1 MVAINPVGSV
11 CRGGDLRDQILDQS
25 HLFLMR
31 LARLFPM
38 TRLTSVDEDLSA
50 QALAIGGAN
59 YVEWRRRRMMAR
71 LMGLMESLSLTIF
84 TAFELAVGILPE
96 RLTYWAW
103 GAAYLP
109 IGVLLFASAMALKS
123 SGGRL
128 DEAAWCRARRAYRVG
143 LFLQAAYM
151 AAILYVFTLELP
163 VKQITV
169 IQFILLFMV
178 VWQIVFQSLDRFAS
192 LVHPFII
199 GPAIALSLYMDG
211 SVDDAERVAVVLG
224 LLMIGLFYI
233 VSVILRRILN
243 STFELEYDELQRAA
257 ELKASSESMRLLAR
271 KYSLLVAEVG
281 HDLRQPVQAISLAV
295 RTLAETGCANGS
307 ALRTIE
313 ACASSLELALNS
325 MLDYSR
331 LSFGLT
337 KSESRS
343 IELRPLLRRLE
354 IEFAGAAQAKGVVLR
369 VQAND
374 AVVLADQ
381 HALYR
386 ILGNLIQNALKFTHE
401 GEVKIFA
408 QADGNQWQLTVA
420 DTGPG
425 IPPERQAQIFEQFV
439 SGDELGEPASRGLG
453 LGLAIAQRFAET
465 MGARLECI
473 SQPQIGTQFLL
484 RLPAAQRE
492 KRAAKH
498 SVDLQALAG
507 RRVLLIDDDRFIL
520 DALAGYLQRQ
530 GLIVQASADFN
541 LPDLGS
547 QSPDLI
553 VSDHFL
559 DGLPLGL
566 EGIAQTRQRLG
577 RPDLPAI
584 LLTGDMGVHISRST
598 DEMDVLLIHKPASP
612 DSLLAAIARLLPA
625 SSPSKSIP

>member
-1 MVAINPVGSV
+1 
-11 CRGGDLRDQILDQS
+11 
-25 HLFLMR
+25 MR
-31 LARLFPM
+31 LAQLFRF
-38 TRLTSVDEDLSA
+38 TRLISVDDDLST
-50 QALAIGGAN
+50 QALTLGCDS
-59 YVEWRRRRMMAR
+59 YVEWRKRRMMAR
-71 LMGLMESLSLTIF
+71 LVALLESLSLTVF
-84 TAFELAVGILPE
+84 TVFELAVAILPE

-109 IGVLLFASAMALKS
+109 IGLLLFASAMALRS
-123 SGGRL
+123 SGSRL
-128 DEAAWCRARRAYRVG
+128 DERAWHRAKRAYRIG
-143 LFLQAAYM
+143 LLLQAAYM
-151 AAILYVFTLELP
+151 AVILYVFSLELP

-178 VWQIVFQSLDRFAS
+178 VWHIVFQSLDRFAS

-199 GPAIALSLYMDG
+199 APAIALSLYTDG
-211 SVDDAERVAVVLG
+211 AIDDAEVVAIVLG
-224 LLMIGLFYI
+224 ILMIGLFCV
-233 VSVILRRILN
+233 VSMILRRILQ
-243 STFELEYDELQRAA
+243 STYELEYDDLQRVS
-257 ELKASSESMRLLAR
+257 ELKATSESMRLLAR
-271 KYSLLVAEVG
+271 KYSVLVAEVG

-295 RTLAETGCANGS
+295 RTLAETGGTTGS

-313 ACASSLELALNS
+313 ACATSLELALNS

-331 LSFGLT
+331 LNFGLT
-337 KSESRS
+337 KSERQS
-343 IELRPLLRRLE
+343 IELKLLFRRLE

-386 ILGNLIQNALKFTHE
+386 ILGNLIQNALKFTHA
-401 GEVKIFA
+401 GEVSIVA
-408 QADGNQWQLTVA
+408 VADGTHWQLTVA

-473 SQPQIGTQFLL
+473 SKPQVGTQFLL
-484 RLPAAQRE
+484 RLPAAKRE
-492 KRAAKH
+492 RRAAKH
-498 SVDLQALAG
+498 SVDVQALAG

-520 DALAGYLQRQ
+520 DALAGYLRRQ
-530 GLIVQASADFN
+530 GLIVQASVDFN
-541 LPDLGS
+541 LPDFGS
-547 QSPDLI
+547 QAPDLI

-566 EGIAQTRQRLG
+566 EGIAQIRQRLA

-598 DEMDVLLIHKPASP
+598 DEMGVLLIHKPASP
-612 DSLLAAIARLLPA
+612 DSLLIAIARLL
-625 SSPSKSIP
+625 SLTSPSKPIP

>member
-1 MVAINPVGSV
+1 
-11 CRGGDLRDQILDQS
+11 
-25 HLFLMR
+25 MR
-31 LARLFPM
+31 LAQFFRF
-38 TRLTSVDEDLSA
+38 TRLVSVDDDLSN
-50 QALAIGGAN
+50 QALEMGSQA
-59 YVEWRRRRMMAR
+59 YVQWRKRRMMAR
-71 LMGLMESLSLTIF
+71 LVALMESLSLTVF
-84 TAFELAVGILPE
+84 TAFEIAVGILPE

-109 IGVLLFASAMALKS
+109 IGVLLFASAMALRS
-123 SGGRL
+123 SSGRL
-128 DEAAWCRARRAYRVG
+128 DSAAWGRARAFYRSG
-143 LFLQAAYM
+143 LLLQAAYM
-151 AAILYVFTLELP
+151 AAILYVFSMQLP

-169 IQFILLFMV
+169 IQFILLFLV
-178 VWQIVFQSLDRFAS
+178 VWHIVFQSLDRFAS
-192 LVHPFII
+192 LVHPLII
-199 GPAIALSLYMDG
+199 APAIALSLYRDG
-211 SVDDAERVAVVLG
+211 AIDDAEVVAIVLG
-224 LLMIGLFYI
+224 VLMIGLFYI
-233 VSVILRRILN
+233 VSEILRRILQ
-243 STFELEYDELQRAA
+243 STYELEHEDLQRTA

-271 KYSLLVAEVG
+271 KYSVLVAEVG

-295 RTLAETGCANGS
+295 RTLAETGGATGS

-313 ACASSLELALNS
+313 ACATSLELALNS

-337 KSESRS
+337 KSERHS
-343 IELRPLLRRLE
+343 IELKPLFKRLE
-354 IEFAGAAQAKGVVLR
+354 VEFAGAAQAKGVVMR
-369 VQAND
+369 VHAND

-386 ILGNLIQNALKFTHE
+386 ILGNLIQNALKFTHA
-401 GEVKIFA
+401 GEVSIDA
-408 QADGNQWQLTVA
+408 VADGNQWQLTVS

-465 MGARLECI
+465 MGARLECT
-473 SQPQIGTQFLL
+473 SQPQVGTQFLL
-484 RLPAAQRE
+484 RLPAAKRE

-498 SVDLQALAG
+498 SVDVLALAG
-507 RRVLLIDDDRFIL
+507 RRVLLIDDDHFIL
-520 DALAGYLQRQ
+520 DALAGYLRRQ

-541 LPDLGS
+541 LPDFGS
-547 QSPDLI
+547 QMPDLI

-566 EGIAQTRQRLG
+566 EGIARIRQNLG

-598 DEMDVLLIHKPASP
+598 EEMGVMLIHKPASP
-612 DSLLAAIARLLPA
+612 DSLLTAIARLLPV
-625 SSPSKSIP
+625 SSLSKPIP